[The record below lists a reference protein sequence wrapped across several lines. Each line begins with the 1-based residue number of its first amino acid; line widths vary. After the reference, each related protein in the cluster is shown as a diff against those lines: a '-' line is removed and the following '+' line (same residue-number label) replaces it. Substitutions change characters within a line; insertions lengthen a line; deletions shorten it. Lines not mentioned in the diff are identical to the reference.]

1 MSLASV
7 PLPARAWLTVALLWV
22 AALLNYLD
30 RIMLITMRSSIKE
43 AIPMTDAQFG
53 LLTTVFLIVYGVL
66 SPLGGFVC
74 DRIGR
79 SRVIIFSLFVWSATT
94 WLTAHASTFGQL
106 ITTRAIMGISEACY
120 FPAAASLLMDY
131 HRERTRSLAN
141 GIHLSG
147 VMVGSGLGGLGGWI
161 ADGWGWTRAFEIFG
175 VGGVVYAIV
184 LWILLRDREPDPI
197 SPDEPA
203 PSTAGPNP
211 LEALRSLFSSGS
223 FILAMVFWGLLG
235 LASWSFIGWLPSYL
249 SEHFGIA
256 QGKAGLLSM
265 GYTYT
270 GSLVGMVLSG
280 AWGDR
285 WALSHRRGRIFVGV
299 IGVCLAIPGILIV
312 SNTTLLPLAAF
323 GLVLYGLTR
332 AFPDANMMPL
342 LCQIVD
348 ARYRGTA
355 MGILNAFATIVGGL
369 TIYAGGALR
378 DAHVDISHV
387 FDFGAASLVVCAILL
402 WLVRP
407 RQPSAFPSP

>member
-1 MSLASV
+1 
-7 PLPARAWLTVALLWV
+7 
-22 AALLNYLD
+22 
-30 RIMLITMRSSIKE
+30 
-43 AIPMTDAQFG
+43 MTDAQFG

-256 QGKAGLLSM
+256 QGKAGLVSM

>member
-256 QGKAGLLSM
+256 QGKAGLVSM